1 VGLIADTYDSM
12 RAVGRS
18 RDGSVTITLGGRGG
32 VEVGLA
38 RDVLVTHTE
47 EQLAHQVAIAARLT
61 LAAYQSEQKAAID
74 EAVERAQAA
83 W

>member
-18 RDGSVTITLGGRGG
+18 RDGSVTITLG
-32 VEVGLA
+32 
-38 RDVLVTHTE
+38 
-47 EQLAHQVAIAARLT
+47 ARLT